1 MIGSPKKGMIWQ
13 MSKTKQRKSKAGKSI
28 AIFFIVFI
36 ILEGLIIFGLKTIFK
51 TEDSTPSFG
60 GYSFFL
66 MDSDNMSPT
75 VPKNTLVIAVN
86 GKPSEDKISCA
97 VLCKNVG
104 DEGTTVAWLT
114 EIGSKGDTVN
124 GIVYTVYQDNVSGAD
139 NGARFYDIDSDN
151 VVGVAASHYVTAGKI
166 ISFVITPFGIA
177 ICLAVPLVMLVLL
190 ELVVAIT
197 NRSDDES
204 YEPDDYARAQQQFYN
219 NGGKGGPQRGQ
230 NGNVSLDDFLYGGNG
245 DEVYNGG
252 KPDAD
257 YAEEFGGRQ
266 PGRPQQQRPMQQN
279 MQNPMR
285 GKPDFSLNNEPDDD
299 FDPFGEEEDNGFA
312 DNAPEGFGGFR
323 QQEDDSA
330 FYHPGDEAVAET
342 FEDEEDD
349 SVFFDAPSPAP
360 APVPTPAPAPAPAPA
375 PVQQPSVDREYYE
388 RASKLIEGDDYQP
401 APQPM
406 QQQPRPVMQQQAQAP
421 VQQPTVALEKPK
433 AQAPAPAAA
442 PARRPVQAQQPSAPT
457 PRRRPSQPP
466 QGAPRRR
473 PAGAPPTRQGSG
485 QRRPRPAQ
493 PRPGQQPRRAPHKDA
508 NAALA
513 DLVKKMNEEQQKL
526 GSKSE

>member
-1 MIGSPKKGMIWQ
+1 

-28 AIFFIVFI
+28 AIFFIVLI
-36 ILEGLIIFGLKTIFK
+36 VLEGLIIFGLKTIFK

-60 GYSFFL
+60 GYYFFL

-75 VPKNTLVIAVN
+75 VPKNTLVISTK
-86 GKPSEDKISCA
+86 GKPDESKISCA
-97 VLCKNVG
+97 VLCQNVG
-104 DEGTTVAWLT
+104 EEGTTIAWLT

-139 NGARFYDIDSDN
+139 NGARFYDVESDN
-151 VVGVAASHYVTAGKI
+151 VLGVAASHYVTAGKI
-166 ISFVITPFGIA
+166 VSFVITPFGMA

-190 ELVVAIT
+190 ELVVAVT

-204 YEPDDYARAQQQFYN
+204 YDDDYANAQQQFYN
-219 NGGKGGPQRGQ
+219 NGAGGQRGQRGQ

-245 DEVYNGG
+245 DEVYGGG
-252 KPDAD
+252 KPNAD
-257 YAEEFGGRQ
+257 YSEEFDGRRPARPQQ
-266 PGRPQQQRPMQQN
+266 PGRMQQN
-279 MQNPMR
+279 MQAVQNNMR
-285 GKPDFSLNNEPDDD
+285 GRPDFSVNDEPDDG
-299 FDPFGEEEDNGFA
+299 FDPFGEEEDNGFESF
-312 DNAPEGFGGFR
+312 DNNGAPESLGGFDK
-323 QQEDDSA
+323 QPEDESA

-360 APVPTPAPAPAPAPA
+360 APAPAPA
-375 PVQQPSVDREYYE
+375 PVPMQQQPSVDREYYE

-401 APQPM
+401 APAPAPAPV
-406 QQQPRPVMQQQAQAP
+406 QQPRPVMQQTAAP
-421 VQQPTVALEKPK
+421 VQPAQPTVALEKPG
-433 AQAPAPAAA
+433 AQAPAPAPA
-442 PARRPVQAQQPSAPT
+442 PARRPAPAQQPMAHT
-457 PRRRPSQPP
+457 PRRRPAQPP

-473 PAGAPPTRQGSG
+473 PAGSPPPRQGSG

-513 DLVKKMNEEQQKL
+513 DLVKKMNEEQQRMGNKP
-526 GSKSE
+526 E